1 MTGKDG
7 HRDAP
12 EDGDAR
18 PRVDTHEGG
27 QAEALPAAF
36 TLMYDGLDAPPR
48 LPDDATSGRPRDCP
62 EGTSRYTVGYTKAV
76 TLPDLF
82 EVVKELVECELGLH
96 RAGLMLGMVDLG
108 VAPEGFVGAYF
119 VVGGNAI
126 VVNRQAMSMVE
137 TRSPELL
144 KGYKF
149 YLLLHEY
156 LHAVGIIDE
165 ARCRSA
171 AATLARRA
179 FGSGHE
185 VTRIARDFGS
195 IFRGIVAPG
204 YGFVPPGEPRI
215 DLIPGFDR
223 SSVTYIQ

>member
-1 MTGKDG
+1 MRGKDCCEEMVQ
-7 HRDAP
+7 D
-12 EDGDAR
+12 DGLGPDVDVPDGAR
-18 PRVDTHEGG
+18 P
-27 QAEALPAAF
+27 EARPGALA
-36 TLMYDGLDAPPR
+36 LMHAGPDGPPQPPDDPPR
-48 LPDDATSGRPRDCP
+48 DGPRDCP
-62 EGTSRYTVGYTKAV
+62 EGTSRHAAGYTKAV

-144 KGYKF
+144 KAYRF

-185 VTRIARDFGS
+185 VARIARDFGS

-204 YGFVPPGEPRI
+204 YGFMPPGEPRI